1 MSQPLAYSSFK
12 SNGANGLYSASPL
25 ATSTV
30 PPTELNP
37 IKYSNNNVLKTKN
50 GCAGTK
56 SKVVAAQG
64 IYKNLFGGK
73 YTRRRKHHKS
83 KHRRHRRHR
92 KSKRQRRRH
101 SMHHKSKRRRS
112 RHRRHSRR
120 YRKKGGQSQ
129 LNPSTIHN
137 SNSNSGMDSV
147 LNYSYGQGYGFSGN
161 KVSLNG
167 LGAVSPTPHTSYAKC
182 KLNVVR
188 ENL

>member
-12 SNGANGLYSASPL
+12 SNGTNSLYSASPL
-25 ATSTV
+25 ATNSV
-30 PPTELNP
+30 YPAEFNPT
-37 IKYSNNNVLKTKN
+37 KYSNNKVLKTKN

-64 IYKNLFGGK
+64 IYKKLFGGK

-83 KHRRHRRHR
+83 KRHHRPRHSRHH
-92 KSKRQRRRH
+92 KSKHHRRRH
-101 SMHHKSKRRRS
+101 NRHHKSKRHHRRRS
-112 RHRRHSRR
+112 RR
-120 YRKKGGQSQ
+120 YHKKGGQSQ
-129 LNPSTIHN
+129 LNPSMIT
-137 SNSNSGMDSV
+137 NSNSGMNPV
-147 LNYSYGQGYGFSGN
+147 LNYSYGQGYGFSGD

-167 LGAVSPTPHTSYAKC
+167 LGAVSPTPYTSYAKC

>member
-83 KHRRHRRHR
+83 KRH
-92 KSKRQRRRH
+92 RRRH
-101 SMHHKSKRRRS
+101 SKSKRHHRRRS
-112 RHRRHSRR
+112 RRSRR
-120 YRKKGGQSQ
+120 NHKKGGQSQ

-182 KLNVVR
+182 KLNVVKS
-188 ENL
+188 NL

>member
-12 SNGANGLYSASPL
+12 SNGTNSLYSASPL
-25 ATSTV
+25 ATKSV
-30 PPTELNP
+30 YPAEFNPT
-37 IKYSNNNVLKTKN
+37 KYSNNKVLKTKN

-129 LNPSTIHN
+129 LNPSTIN
-137 SNSNSGMDSV
+137 TSNSGMDPI
-147 LNYSYGQGYGFSGN
+147 LNYSYGQGYGFSGD